1 MYSGDRKMIRGIL
14 LLSILLICPRVLL
27 AADSKVKNSAKTKF
41 GCCQLKAE
49 CAGRSE
55 AVCCGI
61 SGISG
66 CCCPLSEGA
75 LKSSGSKSSTQKSS
89 KSKNDKAARNSKESV
104 NGLGESLSEQ
114 IYGAGLD

>member
-1 MYSGDRKMIRGIL
+1 MMRRIL
-14 LLSILLICPRVLL
+14 LLLILLICPRLVL
-27 AADSKVKNSAKTKF
+27 AADTKVKNSAKTKF
-41 GCCQLKAE
+41 GCCQLKLE

-75 LKSSGSKSSTQKSS
+75 LKSPGSKSSTQKGS
-89 KSKNDKAARNSKESV
+89 KSRNDKAAKTGKESV
-104 NGLGESLSEQ
+104 NGLGESLSEA
-114 IYGAGLD
+114 IYGAGQN